1 MLLYLVFDL
10 SFDLDFENFDHV
22 NILENVLSMFKIY
35 ENIIFALDLDDFD
48 LDL

>member
-1 MLLYLVFDL
+1 MLLYPVFDL

-22 NILENVLSMFKIY
+22 NILENLLSMLKNY

-48 LDL
+48 IDL